1 MEKKIA
7 FIHGRPAGHPI
18 HASYA
23 NEIKADFYFED
34 RLLRWQDIRDAS
46 KLRRYFS
53 WMLNAFLFQN
63 KKNYDIYFCEG
74 MRVPQ
79 LIMKRFG
86 LMKRGSKLVALMADE
101 SLYFLS
107 IKKYPKITQYLILTF
122 LNSCD
127 SIICIGDLQFNLA
140 KEIIKKES
148 IKIFKIYNGINDELS
163 IELQKN
169 IYRPNE
175 KCFKMFVF
183 GHLAANWRAWY
194 KGADIAVDAF
204 CQLNHE
210 SNNFI
215 LDIIGQVEEDV
226 KNTLLKNVPEELKS
240 KIHFLGNVTDIVSA
254 ISNYDLCLH
263 VARGDAFPTST
274 LECMAAG
281 VPVIVSNVTGTSS
294 LVKSVSEDFVVNIS
308 IEETLISINKFINMS
323 VNDKHKLSLDFKEV
337 VSDLKAEKAS
347 SNFKKIFDKV

>member
-7 FIHGRPAGHPI
+7 FIHGRPASHPI

-23 NEIKADFYFED
+23 KKIHADFYFED
-34 RLLRWQDIRDAS
+34 RLIRWQDIPNAS

-53 WMLNAFLFQN
+53 WMLNAFLFQ
-63 KKNYDIYFCEG
+63 KIKTYDIYFCEG

-86 LMKRGSKLVALMADE
+86 LMKKGAKLVALMADE

-107 IKKYPKITQYLILTF
+107 IKKYPKITQYLIQAF

-140 KEIIKKES
+140 KEIIKKENV
-148 IKIFKIYNGINDELS
+148 KIFKIYNGINDELL

-169 IYRPNE
+169 VYRPNE
-175 KCFKMFVF
+175 KLFKMFVF

-194 KGADIAVDAF
+194 KGADIAIDTF

-210 SNNFI
+210 SNNFS

-226 KNTLLKNVPEELKS
+226 KRTLLKNVPKELKS
-240 KIHFLGNVTDIVSA
+240 KIHFLGNVIDIVSV
-254 ISNYDLCLH
+254 ISKYDLCLH
-263 VARGDAFPTST
+263 VSRGDAFPTST

-281 VPVIVSNVTGTSS
+281 IPVIVSNITGTSN
-294 LVKSVSEDFVVNIS
+294 LVKSVSEDFVVNVS
-308 IEETLISINKFINMS
+308 IEDTLISINRFINMS
-323 VNDKHKLSLDFKEV
+323 VDNKHKLSLRFKEV
-337 VSDLKAEKAS
+337 VSDFKAEKAN
-347 SNFKKIFDKV
+347 SNFQTIFNQV